1 MKLPTLL
8 RPAVALLGL
17 LPAWCAAA
25 SIGVVTIVDGELA
38 VLRDTQRFAAAEGLR
53 VRNDD
58 ILRTGTDAKLARIEL
73 ADGTTLDLG
82 PDTELML
89 QPRAGGTFGERA
101 ATLYLARGW
110 LKVGT
115 VGEAGAAGVASSAL
129 DLQRLAGTAVL
140 RVVPG
145 ATMLFVESG
154 SAQVAE
160 VQDGRA
166 VRAQPLKE
174 GDAIDRRAGE
184 AATLARRPPAEL
196 LQGLP
201 RGFVDSLPRRAAR
214 FQANPVEPGAAT
226 PVAYA
231 EVSRWL
237 NGEAPLRTMAVQ
249 RFTPRAG
256 DRAFRA
262 ALVAELRAHPE
273 WDRVLFPEK
282 YRPKPVTVASRA
294 APAAS
299 TPASAKPAA
308 FAAPPAPTAMT
319 VSLQGLMSWPSAAR
333 DYTPNP
339 STETR

>member
-25 SIGVVTIVDGELA
+25 SIGIVTIVDGELA

-53 VRNDD
+53 LRNDD
-58 ILRTGTDAKLARIEL
+58 ILRTSVDARLARVEL
-73 ADGTTLDLG
+73 TDGTTLDLG

-89 QPRAGGTFGERA
+89 QPRTGGAFGERA

-110 LKVGT
+110 LKIGST
-115 VGEAGAAGVASSAL
+115 AEPGITGVASGAI
-129 DLQRLAGTAVL
+129 DVQQLAGTAVL
-140 RVVPG
+140 RAASG
-145 ATMLFVESG
+145 ATLLFVEAG
-154 SAQVAE
+154 QAQVAE

-166 VRAQPLKE
+166 VRPQALRD
-174 GDAIDRRAGE
+174 GDSLVKRSNESAS
-184 AATLARRPPAEL
+184 LPRRPPADL
-196 LQGLP
+196 LQGMP
-201 RGFVDSLPRRAAR
+201 RGFADSLPRRAAR
-214 FQANPVEPGAAT
+214 FQSHPVEPGLAT

-237 NGEAPLRTMAVQ
+237 NGEAPLRALAVP
-249 RFTPRAG
+249 RFTPRIA

-262 ALVAELRAHPE
+262 SLVAELRAHPE

-282 YRPKPVTVASRA
+282 YKPKPVAVASRP
-294 APAAS
+294 APATAAA
-299 TPASAKPAA
+299 TPAAASAEPL
-308 FAAPPAPTAMT
+308 PVT

-339 STETR
+339 PMEAR

>member
-25 SIGVVTIVDGELA
+25 SIGIVTIVDGDLA
-38 VLRDTQRFAAAEGLR
+38 VLRDTQRFSAAEGVR
-53 VRNDD
+53 VRTDD
-58 ILRTGTDAKLARIEL
+58 ILRTGTDTKLARVEL
-73 ADGTTLDLG
+73 ADGSTLDLG

-89 QPRAGGTFGERA
+89 QPHTGGGFGERA

-110 LKVGT
+110 LKIGT
-115 VGEAGAAGVASSAL
+115 SKDPGAAGVASATL
-129 DLQRLAGTAVL
+129 DLQHIAGTVVL
-140 RVVPG
+140 RIAPG
-145 ATMLFVESG
+145 AAMLFVEAG
-154 SAQVAE
+154 TAQVAE
-160 VQDGRA
+160 LQEGRVLHTHSLQDGDTFVKRA
-166 VRAQPLKE
+166 SE
-174 GDAIDRRAGE
+174 S
-184 AATLARRPPAEL
+184 ATLARRPPVEL

-214 FQANPVEPGAAT
+214 FQANPVEPAGGT

-237 NGEAPLRTMAVQ
+237 NGEAPLRSMAVP
-249 RFTPRAG
+249 RFTPRAT

-262 ALVAELRAHPE
+262 SLVAELRAHPE

-282 YRPKPVTVASRA
+282 YRPKPVVVANRT

-299 TPASAKPAA
+299 APAA
-308 FAAPPAPTAMT
+308 AVPSSPAPVT

-339 STETR
+339 LMETR

>member
-1 MKLPTLL
+1 MKLPALL
-8 RPAVALLGL
+8 RPAVVLIGL

-25 SIGVVTIVDGELA
+25 SIGIVTIVDGDLA
-38 VLRDTQRFAAAEGLR
+38 VLRDTQRFAGAEGVRLR
-53 VRNDD
+53 SDD
-58 ILRTGTDAKLARIEL
+58 ILRTGADARLARVEL

-89 QPRAGGTFGERA
+89 QPRTGGAFGERA

-110 LKVGT
+110 LKI
-115 VGEAGAAGVASSAL
+115 GAASEPSVAGVASAAL
-129 DLQRLAGTAVL
+129 DLQRLSGTAVL
-140 RVVPG
+140 RAMPG
-145 ATMLFVESG
+145 ATLLFVESG

-166 VRAQPLKE
+166 AHAQSLRD
-174 GDAIDRRAGE
+174 GDAFVKRANE
-184 AATLARRPPAEL
+184 AAAAARRPPADL

-201 RGFVDSLPRRAAR
+201 RGFADSLPRRVAR

-237 NGEAPLRTMAVQ
+237 NGEAPLRAMAVP
-249 RFTPRAG
+249 RFTPRIS
-256 DRAFRA
+256 DRGFRA
-262 ALVAELRAHPE
+262 PLVAELRAHPE

-282 YRPKPVTVASRA
+282 YRPKPVVVAAKRP

-299 TPASAKPAA
+299 ANAAATAASAPER
-308 FAAPPAPTAMT
+308 APVTA
-319 VSLQGLMSWPSAAR
+319 SLQGLMSWPSAAR
-333 DYTPNP
+333 DFTPNP
-339 STETR
+339 PLEAR